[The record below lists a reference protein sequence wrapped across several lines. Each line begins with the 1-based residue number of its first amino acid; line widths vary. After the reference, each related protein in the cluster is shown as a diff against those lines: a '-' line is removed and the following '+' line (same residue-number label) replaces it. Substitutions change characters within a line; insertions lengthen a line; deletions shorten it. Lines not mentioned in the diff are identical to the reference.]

1 MIQRVSMKSIEQ
13 GLYNID
19 EHKQQA
25 ITKHEELLAKAI
37 VTTAKHSNQCAKH
50 LDSQFRRYF
59 PEIDDIGESSE
70 DAFNPTTIVE
80 FRDGK
85 AHQVITSWDKYSG
98 FLPDRN
104 VVDTYCDD
112 IKEYICCGRC
122 SVYHKKRWISNS
134 PPSNERIPCCG
145 ATYHQ
150 LLSEKKLLVSNF
162 TNLNKL
168 PECVV
173 KDTTTFYCHHC
184 DQQCNCKHKTNSS
197 SQMDGNDHQS
207 NYKLSCCSRDVHT
220 LLKDNKVSIIGGNI
234 VSFPIHFEVDNYL
247 NLYYPQTGLY
257 LCFNK
262 TSFPLMSFHMR
273 PKIFKSNLVSA
284 LVASNQELHASIDKR
299 EEFITKVNE
308 LIPEDYANIV
318 DFYDRFRKFD
328 SFTPT
333 QSQEETNVDT
343 EEVPDI
349 SQQEDSTPEE
359 RTIQKLQ
366 MKLAETIKRSE
377 KSEKYIRD
385 MVSNYQLQTVHIKS
399 YKEEIEQLK
408 TTYTNDMEKNK
419 HTHTQAIDTLTST
432 HNHEIANLQL
442 EQRVELENIQMKETI
457 ATNDTIE
464 DLKAEKFTLMQ
475 QLSEAEADKTKLDA
489 LGQSKTMLQKN
500 IDEQER
506 KMKRLKNINSAMV
519 SEMKIIKDHN
529 NKLYTD
535 NTQLHSQM
543 IESQAKQDV
552 LTHTLSDSRSELL
565 KKEAENKQ
573 LVNMFSQMQKKETG
587 AVESVLSDR
596 IQDIEEEK
604 TKLKANNIK
613 LTTEIRQLKQKMK
626 KYSTLAIK
634 FTNIQ

>member
-19 EHKQQA
+19 EHKQRA
-25 ITKHEELLAKAI
+25 ITKHEALLAKPI
-37 VTTAKHSNQCAKH
+37 VTTATHSNPCANH

-59 PEIDDIGESSE
+59 PEIDDIGKSSE
-70 DAFNPTTIVE
+70 DAFNPTTVVE

-104 VVDTYCDD
+104 VVDTYNSFKQS
-112 IKEYICCGRC
+112 IYCGRC
-122 SVYHKKRWISNS
+122 SILHKKLWKGNNV
-134 PPSNERIPCCG
+134 PNKERVPCCG
-145 ATYHQ
+145 ANYHQ

-168 PECVV
+168 LECVV

-184 DQQCNCKHKTNSS
+184 DKQCNCNHNSS
-197 SQMDGNDHQS
+197 SQMTENDNPS
-207 NYKLSCCSRDVHT
+207 NYTLSCCGDNVHS
-220 LLKDNKVSIIGGNI
+220 LLTQNKVSIIGGN
-234 VSFPIHFEVDNYL
+234 STMPYFEVDNYL
-247 NLYYPQTGLY
+247 NLYYPPTGLY

-273 PKIFKSNLVSA
+273 PKIFKYKVYSTTFTSL
-284 LVASNQELHASIDKR
+284 NQELQSSIDKR

-343 EEVPDI
+343 EEVTDI

-626 KYSTLAIK
+626 KYSTLLIK